1 MLSNSPSI
9 SGHVATQLC
18 RQTHGLVLPTSC
30 PFLHQGQDLA
40 FGDGGEY
47 LPILLVT
54 PLSAG
59 QPEMLGE
66 ILFTM
71 RGEDTF
77 PGRKPSFEQ
86 NSLKEG
92 FCSCIEC
99 RIREGGNCLQCPL
112 VILLCLGD
120 ARQPQVSREILCT
133 PRFWRLTPT
142 NHILATHT
150 YQPHSGDSH
159 LPTTFKSLTH

>member
-1 MLSNSPSI
+1 MMLSNSPSV

-40 FGDGGEY
+40 FGDGGEC

-92 FCSCIEC
+92 FCSCKGC
-99 RIREGGNCLQCPL
+99 RIREGGNCPPCLL
-112 VILLCLGD
+112 VSLFCIEDG
-120 ARQPQVSREILCT
+120 RQPRTQGE
-133 PRFWRLTPT
+133 
-142 NHILATHT
+142 N
-150 YQPHSGDSH
+150 
-159 LPTTFKSLTH
+159 TTF